1 MGKGKGAP
9 EEWVAVIRPGKILFE
24 MEGVG
29 QDIAQQA
36 MRLAAHKIPMKTKF
50 VSRESS
56 GVIEMKKDKMK
67 GLDPLEMQAKLRE
80 IDEQSFR
87 VKFQLSMGQT
97 EGLKRLR
104 ENRKDR
110 ARLLTWLRQN
120 ELKEAK

>member
-1 MGKGKGAP
+1 M
-9 EEWVAVIRPGKILFE
+9 
-24 MEGVG
+24 
-29 QDIAQQA
+29 
-36 MRLAAHKIPMKTKF
+36 
-50 VSRESS
+50 
-56 GVIEMKKDKMK
+56 EMKKDKMK

-120 ELKEAK
+120 ELKGAK